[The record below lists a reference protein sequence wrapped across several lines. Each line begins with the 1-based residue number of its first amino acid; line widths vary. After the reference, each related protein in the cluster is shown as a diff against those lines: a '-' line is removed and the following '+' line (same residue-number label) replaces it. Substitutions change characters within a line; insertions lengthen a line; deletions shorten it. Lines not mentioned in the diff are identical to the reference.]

1 MKINMFEG
9 SRRIA
14 KLIGVMIVLVTLY
27 SAIFD
32 SHTVQG
38 TLEYEVATVS
48 APLSETSRPCG
59 IDDAEKYT
67 NLISPKG
74 VPVRVTI
81 CFRAALFKNSD
92 WLIPYKIEGSTMY
105 GNERYSPEVESYMDK
120 IVASSTIPKGDIKKF
135 DEFLFFKKAWEIAK
149 PIGIGGIWLVCFY
162 FAVIVIGW
170 VVRGFL
176 GIPTGSDERASE
188 SSNLN

>member
-1 MKINMFEG
+1 MKVNIFEG

-14 KLIGVMIVLVTLY
+14 KLIGVVIILATLY

-67 NLISPKG
+67 NLVSPKG
-74 VPVRVTI
+74 VPIRAMI
-81 CFRAALFKNSD
+81 CFRAALFNNSD
-92 WLIPYKIEGSTMY
+92 WLIPYKIEGGNMY
-105 GNERYSPEVESYMDK
+105 GKERYSPEVESYMDK
-120 IVASSTIPKGDIKKF
+120 IVASSTIPPEDIKKF
-135 DEFLFFKKAWEIAK
+135 DEFLFFKKAWEITK
-149 PIGIGGIWLVCFY
+149 TIGIGGIWLVCFC
-162 FAVIVIGW
+162 FSVIVIGW

-176 GIPTGSDERASE
+176 GIPNGSDERASE
-188 SSNLN
+188 SPNSN